1 MEGRGWMPQI
11 LIKTGGL
18 IMVAAASRQQEH
30 STHQGITGTK
40 HTRDGKKKG
49 SALVEPAPSHNRSV
63 ANSSTDVGFE
73 KTQERHRLQSKRR
86 VDWETY

>member
-1 MEGRGWMPQI
+1 MEERGWMPQI

-18 IMVAAASRQQEH
+18 ITVAAASRRQEH
-30 STHQGITGTK
+30 STHQGITGNKK

-49 SALVEPAPSHNRSV
+49 SVLVEPAPTNNRSV

-73 KTQERHRLQSKRR
+73 KAQERHRLQSKRR
-86 VDWETY
+86 VD